1 MPNNT
6 RIPFCPFYKDE
17 KNKSISCE
25 DTYHVFSDV
34 DEKYAWMDMYCDEWD
49 WQKCPYAMDLTEA
62 YARLEK
68 GDEKALEK
76 QKIESMQKEL
86 KSLSSKL
93 GRAEKRIERQ
103 QKKIYE
109 LRAVN
114 QSYTNVNNSL
124 EKQKKEFYKRWRA
137 AQDALDKGNETV
149 LAELQKLGEIY
160 EQRMCYLIDT
170 FTEKGYFYEADAEA
184 WAGDK
189 AFALASERIDTNDLD
204 KRRTGLIWK
213 VVFKEDEPDKD
224 IQADVQEGQEVR
236 QSESAD

>member
-34 DEKYAWMDMYCDEWD
+34 DEKYAWMDMYCDEWE
-49 WQKCPYAMDLTEA
+49 WQRCPYAMDLTEA

-76 QKIESMQKEL
+76 QKIEAMQKEL

-103 QKKIYE
+103 QKKIDE

-114 QSYTNVNNSL
+114 TSFTNVNNSL
-124 EKQKKEFYKRWRA
+124 EKQKKEFYTRWRK
-137 AQDALDKGNETV
+137 AQDELDKGNETV
-149 LAELQKLGEIY
+149 MEELRRLGDIY
-160 EQRMCYLIDT
+160 EQRMCYLIDR
-170 FTEKGYFYEADAEA
+170 FADGFFCESDVER
-184 WAGDK
+184 WAGERE
-189 AFALASERIDTNDLD
+189 FALVRQYDEDLGD
-204 KRRTGLIWK
+204 MVWK
-213 VVFKEDEPDKD
+213 VVFKEDVPDKD
-224 IQADVQEGQEVR
+224 IQTDVQEGQEVR
-236 QSESAD
+236 QQESAD